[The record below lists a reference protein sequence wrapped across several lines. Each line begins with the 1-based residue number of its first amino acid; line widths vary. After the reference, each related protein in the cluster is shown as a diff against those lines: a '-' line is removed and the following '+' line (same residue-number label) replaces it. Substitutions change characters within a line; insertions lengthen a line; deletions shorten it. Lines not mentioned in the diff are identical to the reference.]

1 MLSLKEK
8 QDFVNELTKV
18 FNLDPKH
25 QIDRIEIDENGLYRR
40 YAFVTIENK
49 DGTVRCEKILDASYQ
64 VIYRSLGNIIWND

>member
-25 QIDRIEIDENGLYRR
+25 QINKIEIDENGL
-40 YAFVTIENK
+40 
-49 DGTVRCEKILDASYQ
+49 
-64 VIYRSLGNIIWND
+64 